1 MAFHGGIHF
10 RVCLSVPR
18 NFVGVYG
25 GNAYGKLW
33 RQRRLADHI
42 GDIAPES
49 AVDSGLCC
57 HDNGSGLLPFCMG
70 RRRHQKGCQQT
81 GKTAAADRILHIIGG
96 ISFAHCGGKWCGSG
110 VDSCFYGVFNLK
122 MCEKKGQNGEFCRNS
137 GKFMKK
143 MSTIMKKVFIIY
155 ERLCL
160 F

>member
-1 MAFHGGIHF
+1 M
-10 RVCLSVPR
+10 
-18 NFVGVYG
+18 
-25 GNAYGKLW
+25 
-33 RQRRLADHI
+33 ADHI

-81 GKTAAADRILHIIGG
+81 RKTAAADRILHIIGG